1 MKSLGVPSDLRIM
14 TSGIRVASFNALLR
28 GVPMKK
34 VFYIT
39 WLVFGFLQLGDAS
52 GAQLLSQEPTENHSS
67 ETSALPVRISRS
79 FFEKQTSVETSYISS
94 AGAQTHASLATW
106 NENQGTPQKAVGA
119 LAVFN
124 DHVGC
129 AEIKE
134 LPPMQLCFDI
144 QDDVSSLTLASGQM
158 SVDGLSS
165 VADLSCISDTRFL
178 GAKKNGNSG
187 FTVSYQLSPTDDV
200 RCKSEGGVL
209 NLTINAV

>member
-1 MKSLGVPSDLRIM
+1 MLQALNSFHRNRLKIILQKLPLYPFAFLVRFLRNKP
-14 TSGIRVASFNALLR
+14 AS
-28 GVPMKK
+28 
-34 VFYIT
+34 
-39 WLVFGFLQLGDAS
+39 
-52 GAQLLSQEPTENHSS
+52 
-67 ETSALPVRISRS
+67 
-79 FFEKQTSVETSYISS
+79 KQVTS